1 MTQRTRERR
10 SAPRIVAKLAMQVA
24 GGEEGSVLTTESV
37 NLSTSGIQFLSR
49 AFLSPLTK
57 VMLTLLLPPF
67 GRTLRRERMVRCEA
81 IVVRCEEVEGS
92 RSRPRYELACYFT
105 QADDDDRVLI
115 ERYVAW
121 RTLRRLPASPA
132 VVESKSVTSAARA
145 AKDRT
150 PAARSAAAG
159 KARRRSASS

>member
-1 MTQRTRERR
+1 
-10 SAPRIVAKLAMQVA
+10 
-24 GGEEGSVLTTESV
+24 
-37 NLSTSGIQFLSR
+37 
-49 AFLSPLTK
+49 
-57 VMLTLLLPPF
+57 
-67 GRTLRRERMVRCEA
+67 
-81 IVVRCEEVEGS
+81 
-92 RSRPRYELACYFT
+92 LACYFT